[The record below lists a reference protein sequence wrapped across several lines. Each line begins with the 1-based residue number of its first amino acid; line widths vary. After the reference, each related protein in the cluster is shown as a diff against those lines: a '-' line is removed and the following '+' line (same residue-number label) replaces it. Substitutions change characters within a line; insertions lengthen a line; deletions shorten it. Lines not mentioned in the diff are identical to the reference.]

1 MPFDSQEDNIGETAV
16 LNKKGGAVAF
26 YGTTRTVYVDRN
38 KAINKAFMKA
48 LLTPVGG
55 KYVTI
60 GEAQRLAKNN
70 LIVSM
75 ADTTVNKLQY
85 SLLGDPAL
93 TLNVPSPG
101 AVIDSINGVNLSAGG
116 SLPRLSAGS
125 VVSVKGHVEAAG
137 GGTDTSFTGVV
148 AATVRDAEHLIVCRL
163 NNTSDEGASTPF
175 EYYDRN
181 TVLFNGSDSVRGGR
195 FDFSFA
201 VPKDIDYSDEQGLIN
216 LLAVNSVAN
225 EAVNGY
231 SEDFVVGG
239 TGAGGSDNVGPS
251 IYCYLNSPSFM
262 DGGNVNTTPFFVAEI
277 QDKDG
282 LNTTGAGIGHDLLL
296 TIDGDMSKTYV
307 LNDNF
312 EYDFGSYTSGRTYYN
327 IPALTPGRHTLR
339 FRAWDIMNNSSTTEL
354 TFNVVEGLAPN
365 FYGVDCTQNP
375 ATTGTTFIIT
385 HDRSGSNLDVEIE
398 VFDIS
403 GRPVWK
409 HEENG
414 VAASDTYTVDWD
426 LTGDGGGQLATGVYI
441 YRVKIGNE
449 GGRMVSKAKK
459 LIIVTR

>member
-1 MPFDSQEDNIGETAV
+1 M
-16 LNKKGGAVAF
+16 
-26 YGTTRTVYVDRN
+26 
-38 KAINKAFMKA
+38 
-48 LLTPVGG
+48 
-55 KYVTI
+55 
-60 GEAQRLAKNN
+60 
-70 LIVSM
+70 
-75 ADTTVNKLQY
+75 
-85 SLLGDPAL
+85 
-93 TLNVPSPG
+93 
-101 AVIDSINGVNLSAGG
+101 
-116 SLPRLSAGS
+116 
-125 VVSVKGHVEAAG
+125 
-137 GGTDTSFTGVV
+137 
-148 AATVRDAEHLIVCRL
+148 
-163 NNTSDEGASTPF
+163 
-175 EYYDRN
+175 
-181 TVLFNGSDSVRGGR
+181 
-195 FDFSFA
+195 
-201 VPKDIDYSDEQGLIN
+201 
-216 LLAVNSVAN
+216 
-225 EAVNGY
+225 
-231 SEDFVVGG
+231 
-239 TGAGGSDNVGPS
+239 
-251 IYCYLNSPSFM
+251 NSPSFM

-327 IPALTPGRHTLR
+327 IPSLTPGRHTLR

-354 TFNVVEGLAPN
+354 TFNVVEGLVPN

-414 VAASDTYTVDWD
+414 VASSGTYTVDWD

-449 GGRMVSKAKK
+449 GGRMASKAKK